1 MDGTFKEA
9 IVATNIRQVNGLAI
23 DYTCKLEIQ
32 PKQVVPIHSSYLGL
46 FFSFFFFLV
55 AKRLYWS
62 DGVKDVI
69 EYCDFDG
76 KNRYV
81 LLKDEQAH
89 IANLV
94 VAGNFVYYTAI
105 NRQ

>member
-1 MDGTFKEA
+1 MSLYKGFFNFFHD
-9 IVATNIRQVNGLAI
+9 
-23 DYTCKLEIQ
+23 
-32 PKQVVPIHSSYLGL
+32 LGL
-46 FFSFFFFLV
+46 FCSFFPLV

>member
-1 MDGTFKEA
+1 MTFNYF
-9 IVATNIRQVNGLAI
+9 VNIFL
-23 DYTCKLEIQ
+23 
-32 PKQVVPIHSSYLGL
+32 
-46 FFSFFFFLV
+46 LV

-62 DGVKDVI
+62 DGVQDVI

-76 KNRYV
+76 KNRHV